1 MASAKNNNSAS
12 DSTGGFKTVAFGFD
26 KNDVTMYIASLRK
39 KMKQMEEDFQL
50 KLTEALENPSASNEA
65 LKHEREVIRAEMES
79 LWGQKLSERNQIL
92 KQQQNQIDDL
102 EDDVHQKDK
111 IIEALKAQL
120 SAVNSAGEGG
130 GDGSEMNAK
139 AAKAYVQLT
148 SDLRTVTLSLQNTL
162 SKIEKTWRGEFE
174 EEISQIEIQEA
185 QKQQVYAAQAIAPN
199 VYAQPPVPAAVVKE
213 EAVPSPAP
221 VTAAPAAPAID
232 KQEAA
237 TNSVAVKEDAAPA
250 PVAAAPSA
258 NKQESAPVSET
269 VDSAAASETKT
280 DAAKESS
287 KKKSGDS
294 KKQSKTK
301 SKAAPPP
308 QPVKLPPM
316 ETFDFGDEEEDPFKG
331 LLANLSDEV
340 SSVPVKP
347 AESEPA
353 AEAAGNAAKT
363 EQASPKT
370 EQTASTT
377 EQAAPTTKQETP
389 KPEQAAAEIEQAPA
403 FVPSKE
409 EELNALEGI
418 DNLLLADDNGDNAS
432 TTAPEPYNDYEDLGD
447 LGDLLA
453 EPMPDTANKA
463 VSNKPSNTNT
473 QAVPE
478 PKIEIDD
485 DLSALLADEP
495 AVYAPEDIKPAETVV
510 AATDDFADILAQ
522 NSAAEK
528 PGFGEG
534 LLIADENAAADKGM
548 DLDVSLLSDIVI
560 SPGDNNGDL
569 DKMLKE
575 QEAKEYAQF
584 GDFFISPA
592 DEDEAISF
600 TGVKTES
607 SENTANT
614 INNENK
620 FAAPKAEPAKKA
632 EKKEDDL
639 FDFSFLATDSDD
651 EDDMSTDASFNGML

>member
-199 VYAQPPVPAAVVKE
+199 VYAQPPVPVAVVKE
-213 EAVPSPAP
+213 EAAPSP
-221 VTAAPAAPAID
+221 APAAPAID

-237 TNSVAVKEDAAPA
+237 ANSVAVKEETAPA

-316 ETFDFGDEEEDPFKG
+316 EAFDFGDEEDDPFKG

-363 EQASPKT
+363 EQASPKS
-370 EQTASTT
+370 EQTAPTT
-377 EQAAPTTKQETP
+377 EQAAPKTEQEAP
-389 KPEQAAAEIEQAPA
+389 KPQQPAAEVEQAPA
-403 FVPSKE
+403 FVPAKE
-409 EELNALEGI
+409 EELNAFEGI

-432 TTAPEPYNDYEDLGD
+432 TPAPEPYNDFGD

-453 EPMPDTANKA
+453 EPMPDTAKKA
-463 VSNKPSNTNT
+463 VTNKPSNTNT
-473 QAVPE
+473 QPVAE

-495 AVYAPEDIKPAETVV
+495 AVFAPEDIKPAETVV

-548 DLDVSLLSDIVI
+548 DLDASLLSDIVI

-584 GDFFISPA
+584 GDLFISPA
-592 DEDEAISF
+592 DEEDVISF
-600 TGVKTES
+600 TGIKTES

-614 INNENK
+614 INTENN
-620 FAAPKAEPAKKA
+620 FPAPKAEPTKKA